1 MRVLTSLFLI
11 LCFACVASA
20 QDSQDRRMLDQAAR
34 NGTGLTTITVNRN
47 VSAQAVLIPQ
57 VDARRIFGKEIA
69 DNYAVIEVNVG
80 NKSSD
85 AALIIHGI
93 FIDYTHWALSG
104 TPARSQGMID
114 GLARESSEP
123 FQASTNPNQIASEE
137 YRVVRGQLLDAQL
150 WSKRNWTLRLLTFAG
165 SLAGAITFPFNERGV
180 IKSFNVFSGVFVP
193 GVREAWPDGTIEQLN
208 RVSDFGY
215 QANKVIPR
223 QGAEVIVCFFPI
235 DRFLTPGFK
244 KLFQKSPAL
253 FFSPLQ
259 MLVDKSFKKEADD
272 ILRGIDSNLSVD
284 ELRGSLPCYL
294 RVVQEIRFGS
304 AADSRTFAGQMNQN
318 ADATCRAAF
327 GLEEATDATGAKV
340 VDARGA
346 TLLRVKNDDVSRKQF
361 RSFMALDFISQMSLN
376 TVSVTVDG
384 VMTVDTTNIAAKID
398 DVKFDSVLNC
408 GDDESSC
415 FWARTAANGG
425 VRTGTL
431 PGSYLTGGSVA
442 IAEAGDLGITEL
454 RTLSDNSTDQAL
466 HFSFKLTKPIPPD
479 TLLHFIVS
487 KVQPGAAGTSVRT
500 VNSLPR
506 EYRVGYTPEKPKVKA
521 VTQDGTQAGSKLTV
535 TGADFLDAPPIYP
548 LVVKLVLP
556 GSKEVEVK
564 PTIAGDGK
572 TLTITIPDEVDEPGC
587 WQVKVGV
594 GPGGVVAA
602 AEDPDCT
609 CFVIMPKPTISEA
622 VVSGNFINVTGED
635 LIDTA
640 TCSPAGK
647 RLRFQ
652 LVKEGATA
660 EDKPVN
666 ITRGQLSPTGKEAV
680 LELPAAA
687 KTGKWNVHVLLGSED
702 KGNVKLDRPEQ

>member
-1 MRVLTSLFLI
+1 
-11 LCFACVASA
+11 
-20 QDSQDRRMLDQAAR
+20 
-34 NGTGLTTITVNRN
+34 
-47 VSAQAVLIPQ
+47 
-57 VDARRIFGKEIA
+57 
-69 DNYAVIEVNVG
+69 VNVG

-85 AALIIHGI
+85 AALIVHGI

-104 TPARSQGMID
+104 TPARAQDMID
-114 GLARESSEP
+114 GLARERAEP
-123 FQASTNPNQIASEE
+123 FQAATNPNQVASLE
-137 YRVVRGQLLDAQL
+137 YRVVRGQLLDAQM
-150 WSKRNWTLRLLTFAG
+150 WSKRNWTMRLLTFAG
-165 SLAGAITFPFNERGV
+165 SLAGATTFPFNERGV

-259 MLVDKSFKKEADD
+259 MLVDKSLKKEADD
-272 ILRGIDSNLSVD
+272 ILQGIDSNLSVD

-294 RVVQEIRFGS
+294 RVVQELRFGS

-318 ADATCRAAF
+318 ADETCRAAF
-327 GLEEATDATGAKV
+327 GLEEAKDDKGAKA
-340 VDARGA
+340 VDARGTA
-346 TLLRVKNDDVSRKQF
+346 LLRVRNDDVSRKQF
-361 RSFMALDFISQMSLN
+361 KSFMALDFISQMSLN

-398 DVKFDSVLNC
+398 DVKFDRVLNC
-408 GDDESSC
+408 GDDKSAC
-415 FWARTAANGG
+415 FWSNTAANDG

-431 PGSYLTGGSVA
+431 PGAYMTGGSVT
-442 IAEAGDLGITEL
+442 IAEAGDQGITEL
-454 RTLSDNSTDQAL
+454 KTLADNSTDQAL
-466 HFSFKLTKPIPPD
+466 HFSFKLTKPIAPD
-479 TLLHFIVS
+479 TPLHFIVS
-487 KVQPGAAGTSVRT
+487 KVQPGAAGASVRT
-500 VNSLPR
+500 INSLPR
-506 EYRVGYTPEKPKVKA
+506 EYRVGFTPERPKVKA

-535 TGADFLDAPPIYP
+535 TGADFLDAPPTYP
-548 LVVKLVLP
+548 LVVKLVSP
-556 GSKEVEVK
+556 TGEEVEVK
-564 PTIAGDGK
+564 PTISGDAK
-572 TLTITIPDEVDEPGC
+572 TLTITVPDAVEEAGC
-587 WQVKVGV
+587 WKVQIGV
-594 GPGGVVAA
+594 GAGGVLTA
-602 AEDPDCT
+602 AEDPNCT

-622 VVSGNFINVTGED
+622 VVSGNFVRVTGDD

-660 EDKPVN
+660 DDKPLNPKFSV
-666 ITRGQLSPTGKEAV
+666 TSPGEAV

-687 KTGKWNVHVLLGSED
+687 KTGKWNVLVLLGSEE
-702 KGNVKLDRPEQ
+702 KGKVELKRQEQ